1 MNKKFY
7 QLANN
12 LTSEYHT
19 NSNVQAARLS
29 DLEIKKYSDTVLTRI
44 RNNKYSTTPK
54 KRSTADIPNTGNRYA
69 ASHGRRTI
77 RKTIQYAAPA
87 ACIALVLGVTVF
99 SSDVHAAIEH
109 IRWSL
114 SSALGLSGDLADY
127 RDIINTTVT
136 DHGYM
141 ITLQEVIATDEKLV
155 VNYTIQREDGEFM
168 GEIPLMPDS
177 DLLYINGKN
186 ATDSVS
192 GGSGFIDDEHT
203 IVGVSR
209 TFDVPGIDMAQE
221 NTYQLKLESL
231 DNYDLDT
238 KIDGTWNFSF
248 TADGSD
254 IITDTTT
261 LPISQT
267 FTVAEGV
274 TVTLE
279 ELTMNELEQRISYRM
294 EGSTDYLLQL
304 TATDSTGTQAQF
316 DTKIFQGA
324 DGIGYMQNQE
334 IIDDGR
340 ISESAET
347 VTMTLYA
354 VEIPKESGRMND
366 NYVQLGEPFE
376 VKLR

>member
-1 MNKKFY
+1 MNKKLY

-12 LTSEYHT
+12 LTSDYHT
-19 NSNVQAARLS
+19 DSNVQATRLS

-44 RNNKYSTTPK
+44 RNNKYNTAPEKHNTTDIL
-54 KRSTADIPNTGNRYA
+54 SADNQRA
-69 ASHGRRTI
+69 ASRGRRTI
-77 RKTIQYAAPA
+77 RKTAQYAAAA

-114 SSALGLSGDLADY
+114 SSALGLPGDLTDY
-127 RDIINTTVT
+127 SDIINTTVT
-136 DHGYM
+136 DQGYM

-155 VNYTIQREDGEFM
+155 VNYTIQREDGESM

-177 DLLYINGKN
+177 EQLYINGKN
-186 ATDSVS
+186 ATNAVS
-192 GGSGFIDDEHT
+192 GGSGFIEDEHT
-203 IVGVSR
+203 IVGISS
-209 TFDVPGIDMAQE
+209 TFDVPGVDMAQE

-238 KIDGTWNFSF
+238 KIKGTWNFSF

-261 LPISQT
+261 LPISRT

-279 ELTMNELEQRISYRM
+279 ELTMNKLEQRISYRM

-304 TATDSTGTQAQF
+304 TATDSTGRQAQF
-316 DTKIFQGA
+316 DTKIFQGKN
-324 DGIGYMQNQE
+324 GIGYMQNQE

>member
-12 LTSEYHT
+12 LTSEHHT
-19 NSNVQAARLS
+19 DSNVQAARLS

-44 RNNKYSTTPK
+44 RSNKYNTAPENHNTT
-54 KRSTADIPNTGNRYA
+54 DIPNTGNRRA
-69 ASHGRRTI
+69 ASHGRHTI
-77 RKTIQYAAPA
+77 RKTAQYAVAA
-87 ACIALVLGVTVF
+87 ACLALVLGVTVF

-155 VNYTIQREDGEFM
+155 VNYTIQREDGESM

-177 DLLYINGKN
+177 DQLYINGMN
-186 ATDSVS
+186 ATNAVS

-203 IVGVSR
+203 IVGISS

-221 NTYQLKLESL
+221 NTYQLKLGSL
-231 DNYDLDT
+231 NNYDSDT
-238 KIDGTWNFSF
+238 KIKGTWNFSF

-261 LPISQT
+261 LPISRT

-274 TVTLE
+274 IVTLE

-324 DGIGYMQNQE
+324 NGIGYMQNQE

>member
-19 NSNVQAARLS
+19 HPNVQAARLS

-44 RNNKYSTTPK
+44 RNNKYNTTPENHN
-54 KRSTADIPNTGNRYA
+54 TTDTPNTGNRYA
-69 ASHGRRTI
+69 ASRGRRTI
-77 RKTIQYAAPA
+77 RKTAQYAAAA
-87 ACIALVLGVTVF
+87 ACLALVLGVTVF
-99 SSDVHAAIEH
+99 SSNVHAAIEH

-114 SSALGLSGDLADY
+114 SSALGLAGDLANY

-141 ITLQEVIATDEKLV
+141 ITLQEVIATNEKLV
-155 VNYTIQREDGEFM
+155 VNYTIQREDGESM
-168 GEIPLMPDS
+168 GEIPLMPVS
-177 DLLYINGKN
+177 DQLYINGKN
-186 ATDSVS
+186 VTDAVS

-203 IVGVSR
+203 IVGISS

-231 DNYDLDT
+231 NNYDSDT
-238 KIDGTWNFSF
+238 KIKGTWNFSF

-254 IITDTTT
+254 IITDTTI

-324 DGIGYMQNQE
+324 NGIGYMQNQE

-340 ISESAET
+340 INESAET

-354 VEIPKESGRMND
+354 VEMPKESGRMND
-366 NYVQLGEPFE
+366 DYVQLGEPFE

>member
-1 MNKKFY
+1 MNNKFY

-12 LTSEYHT
+12 LTSEHHT
-19 NSNVQAARLS
+19 DSDVQAARLS

-44 RNNKYSTTPK
+44 RNNKYN
-54 KRSTADIPNTGNRYA
+54 TAPENHNISDIPNAGNRHT
-69 ASHGRRTI
+69 ASRGRRTI
-77 RKTIQYAAPA
+77 RKTAQYAAAA
-87 ACIALVLGVTVF
+87 ACLALVLGVAVF

-186 ATDSVS
+186 VTDAVS

-203 IVGVSR
+203 IVGISS

-231 DNYDLDT
+231 NNYDSDT
-238 KIDGTWNFSF
+238 KIKGTWNFSF

-261 LPISQT
+261 LPISRT
-267 FTVAEGV
+267 FTIVEGV

-279 ELTMNELEQRISYRM
+279 
-294 EGSTDYLLQL
+294 
-304 TATDSTGTQAQF
+304 
-316 DTKIFQGA
+316 
-324 DGIGYMQNQE
+324 
-334 IIDDGR
+334 
-340 ISESAET
+340 
-347 VTMTLYA
+347 
-354 VEIPKESGRMND
+354 
-366 NYVQLGEPFE
+366 
-376 VKLR
+376 